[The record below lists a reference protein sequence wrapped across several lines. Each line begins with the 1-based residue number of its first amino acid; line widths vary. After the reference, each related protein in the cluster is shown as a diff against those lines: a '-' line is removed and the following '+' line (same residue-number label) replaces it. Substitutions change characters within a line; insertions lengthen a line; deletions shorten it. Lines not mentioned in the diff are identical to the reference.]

1 MSKDEFVID
10 GGGILKALKS
20 RTLIIEDQTG
30 KQILQ
35 LSLIW
40 GLVIVVFLTPLVVL
54 MAIIGIAKQ
63 WRLRL
68 VVADDQ
74 E

>member
-1 MSKDEFVID
+1 MSKDEFTID

-20 RTLIIEDQTG
+20 RTIIIEDRRG
-30 KQILQ
+30 KQITQ

-40 GLVIVVFLTPLVVL
+40 GLVIAVFFTPLVVL

-74 E
+74 R